1 MESGPTPQGNLPTGE
16 GGRGREREREGE
28 GGEGER
34 GRGRGGGGG
43 GGGRKG
49 RRKRR
54 SDYKA
59 RDAVTSSLAVLLHS
73 LPQATEAGSS
83 QQF

>member
-1 MESGPTPQGNLPTGE
+1 M
-16 GGRGREREREGE
+16 
-28 GGEGER
+28 
-34 GRGRGGGGG
+34 
-43 GGGRKG
+43 
-49 RRKRR
+49 

-59 RDAVTSSLAVLLHS
+59 RDAVTSSLAVLLHF